1 MLADAKKNIER
12 KKHMILLIDNYD
24 SFSYN
29 LYQYLGELT
38 PDVRVIRND
47 EKTVEEIREMKP
59 SHIIIS
65 PGPGRPENAGVI
77 IDVVKEL
84 GKDIPIL
91 GVCLGHQAICEVY
104 GATVTYASRLM
115 HGKQSVCSIK
125 ESDPIFAGLSGGE
138 GDGLEN
144 GKGKKLKVA
153 RYHSLAAKAE
163 TMPEELEV
171 IATADDDNEIMAVKH
186 TSYQVYG
193 LQFHPESILTPE
205 GKLILNN
212 FINK

>member
-1 MLADAKKNIER
+1 
-12 KKHMILLIDNYD
+12 MILLIDNYD

-29 LYQYLGELT
+29 LYQLIGDIE
-38 PDVRVIRND
+38 PDIKVIRND
-47 EKTVEEIREMKP
+47 EMTVQEIETLKP
-59 SHIIIS
+59 SHIILS
-65 PGPGRPENAGVI
+65 PGPGKPQDAGI
-77 IDVVKEL
+77 CEDVVREL
-84 GKDIPIL
+84 GGKIPIL

-144 GKGKKLKVA
+144 SQGKKLKVA

-186 TSYQVYG
+186 KNHQVYG

-205 GKLILNN
+205 GKLILSN